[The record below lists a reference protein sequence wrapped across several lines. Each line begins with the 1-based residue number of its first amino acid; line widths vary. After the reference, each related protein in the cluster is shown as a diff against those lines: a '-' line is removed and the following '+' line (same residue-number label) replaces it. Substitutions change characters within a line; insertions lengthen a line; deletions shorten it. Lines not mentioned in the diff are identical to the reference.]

1 MHRER
6 WVILDKDPER
16 RFNSEWASPLA
27 PIMELV
33 DMPASEAGA
42 DWRCRFESCS
52 EHFFRPEVGRRERAL
67 DEYFVLTAFGLYAM
81 VIHARREMP
90 T

>member
-16 RFNSEWASPLA
+16 RFNSEWASPIA

-33 DMPASEAGA
+33 DMPASKAGA
-42 DWRCRFESCS
+42 DLALQVRVLLGA
-52 EHFFRPEVGRRERAL
+52 FFVQRL
-67 DEYFVLTAFGLYAM
+67 DEKTGRWTNFVLTAFDL
-81 VIHARREMP
+81 
-90 T
+90 